1 MFSGNNDSKTITV
14 TIKLFSGLNK
24 EIQTEGYDPGKGMS
38 LSIKKGSRLKGVLKG
53 IGLKNLSSN
62 AYFRSG
68 ERIGL
73 WTKLR
78 DGDEVSCLRPSGG
91 G

>member
-1 MFSGNNDSKTITV
+1 MKNEITV
-14 TIKLFSGLNK
+14 TLKFFSGMHRELSLK
-24 EIQTEGYDPGKGMS
+24 HYDPGKGIT
-38 LSIKKGSRLKGVLKG
+38 LTVKEGTRLKKALKDLG
-53 IGLKNLSSN
+53 IRGLSSN

-78 DGDEVSCLRPSGG
+78 SGDEVSCLRPTGG